1 MSPPDFSDLFS
12 ELCNIEE
19 KLRVLIRKERLRNRL
34 KILGIGFLIY
44 KNIEKEIEE
53 HLSRRQ
59 VLLEQLAPS
68 TSKHIDSLR
77 NQVESL
83 RKSNDYLP
91 KEDERHLLERLSE
104 SKKGIEYLNLASVLD
119 KSQALGVLAELD
131 GYQHFVE
138 NYNAELEKRRLRQQL
153 LKLKPEVLQSEKE
166 FNSLCCGQAYFSKRD
181 LHEWKVKWSDLASE
195 IEMITE
201 KAGSDVDFSDSV
213 ERVIGVYCN
222 GENWLKFHNK
232 EFTAREF

>member
-68 TSKHIDSLR
+68 VADLEFDSLA
-77 NQVESL
+77 L
-83 RKSNDYLP
+83 AP
-91 KEDERHLLERLSE
+91 I
-104 SKKGIEYLNLASVLD
+104 GI
-119 KSQALGVLAELD
+119 G
-131 GYQHFVE
+131 
-138 NYNAELEKRRLRQQL
+138 
-153 LKLKPEVLQSEKE
+153 
-166 FNSLCCGQAYFSKRD
+166 
-181 LHEWKVKWSDLASE
+181 
-195 IEMITE
+195 
-201 KAGSDVDFSDSV
+201 
-213 ERVIGVYCN
+213 
-222 GENWLKFHNK
+222 
-232 EFTAREF
+232 